1 MNETTTQSQHT
12 KEVKLPISNQTVV
25 IKTMITG
32 AEREQIETAPTK
44 YSRVG
49 ERGEVVITDIAKAS
63 LAEKHA
69 MLDVYVV
76 SVEGSPTNC
85 RERLMKLYE
94 DDYNAVV
101 QAIEEVQKKTN
112 TSMKNTLQ

>member
-1 MNETTTQSQHT
+1 MSEQIQHT
-12 KEVKLPISNQTVV
+12 KEINLPISKQTAV

-49 ERGEVVITDIAKAS
+49 EKGEVVITDIAKAT

-69 MLDVYVV
+69 MIDVYVV
-76 SVEGSPTNC
+76 SIEGSTTNC
-85 RERLMKLYE
+85 RERLLKMYE
-94 DDYNAVV
+94 DDYNAVFK
-101 QAIEEVQKKTN
+101 AIEDVQKKTN
-112 TSMKNTLQ
+112 